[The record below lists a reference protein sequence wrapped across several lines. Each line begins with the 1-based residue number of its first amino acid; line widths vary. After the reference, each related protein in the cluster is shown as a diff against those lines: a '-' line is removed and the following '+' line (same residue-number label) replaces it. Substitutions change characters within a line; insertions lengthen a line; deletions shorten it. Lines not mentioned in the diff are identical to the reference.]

1 VVLTLALLL
10 STLFAV
16 ALFVTA
22 LLPVRVLVA
31 VGSAVNVAQLYTVSL
46 LGIYPS
52 LALLCWL
59 GCWRSAFEGALWR
72 WNWMRALLALA
83 LVQAASVYWSPSPLL
98 GARYLIYLLPLPLAA
113 HAFYGIARADDRTAL
128 RCLWILLLGSSLEA
142 VLVIAFRILPSVEIA
157 FLSRPLA
164 RFFAS
169 PNTLDAL
176 FGERNNNV
184 LDAAKSGGFFVNANL
199 AAGYLGMS
207 AIAAW
212 YVARVMGSA
221 ALRAIAL
228 LDWLAVAFTGSK
240 AGLLCAVAIP
250 LGLGTVGVVRSRRVN
265 ALPIFAGALA
275 LAIGAASFVS
285 PLGLELV
292 DDYRHDSL
300 ATLGSREE
308 IWHYATQMVEQHPL
322 AGLGFGG
329 WEKRFA
335 LNAYVTGPTIPMP
348 PHNSL
353 FILWLQSGLPGL
365 LCGVALIGAIYGAAA
380 RASGSGDPDTRTLAL
395 GAAGAFTWYVVQGLG
410 ENFGLV
416 GEVHMTPLLGGFLG
430 YVCARVDRE
439 AERHDS
445 IQSVRSVATSSAL
458 LAL

>member
-1 VVLTLALLL
+1 
-10 STLFAV
+10 
-16 ALFVTA
+16 
-22 LLPVRVLVA
+22 
-31 VGSAVNVAQLYTVSL
+31 
-46 LGIYPS
+46 
-52 LALLCWL
+52 
-59 GCWRSAFEGALWR
+59 
-72 WNWMRALLALA
+72 M
-83 LVQAASVYWSPSPLL
+83 
-98 GARYLIYLLPLPLAA
+98 
-113 HAFYGIARADDRTAL
+113 
-128 RCLWILLLGSSLEA
+128 
-142 VLVIAFRILPSVEIA
+142 PSVEIA
-157 FLSRPLA
+157 FLSQPLA
-164 RFFAS
+164 RLFAS

-176 FGERNNNV
+176 FAERNNNV

-221 ALRAIAL
+221 VLRAIAL
-228 LDWLAVAFTGSK
+228 LDWLAVPFTGSK

-250 LGLGTVGVVRSRRVN
+250 LGLGTIGVLRSRRVN
-265 ALPIFAGALA
+265 SLPIFAGALA
-275 LAIGAASFVS
+275 LVIASASLVS

-308 IWHYATQMVEQHPL
+308 IWRYATQMVEQHPL

-335 LNAYVTGPTIPMP
+335 RNAYVTGPTIPMP

-365 LCGVALIGAIYGAAA
+365 LCGIALVAAIYGAAA
-380 RASGSGDPDTRTLAL
+380 RAAGSGDPDTRTLAL

-416 GEVHMTPLLGGFLG
+416 GEVHMTPLLGGLLG
-430 YVCARVDRE
+430 YVCARIDRE
-439 AERHDS
+439 AERHEHSSQSLRS
-445 IQSVRSVATSSAL
+445 IGTPSTL
-458 LAL
+458 LAF

>member
-1 VVLTLALLL
+1 
-10 STLFAV
+10 
-16 ALFVTA
+16 
-22 LLPVRVLVA
+22 
-31 VGSAVNVAQLYTVSL
+31 
-46 LGIYPS
+46 
-52 LALLCWL
+52 
-59 GCWRSAFEGALWR
+59 
-72 WNWMRALLALA
+72 MRALLALA
-83 LVQAASVYWSPSPLL
+83 IVQAASVYWSPSPLL

-113 HAFYGIARADDRTAL
+113 HAFYRLARADDRLAL
-128 RCLWILLLGSSLEA
+128 RCLWILLVGSSLEA
-142 VLVIAFRILPSVEIA
+142 VLVIAFRVLPSVEIA

-164 RFFAS
+164 RLFAS

-221 ALRAIAL
+221 GLRAIAL
-228 LDWLAVAFTGSK
+228 LDWLAVPFTGSK

-250 LGLGTVGVVRSRRVN
+250 LGLGTIGVLRSRRVN
-265 ALPIFAGALA
+265 SLPIFAGALA
-275 LAIGAASFVS
+275 LVIASASLVS

-300 ATLGSREE
+300 ATLGSREQ
-308 IWHYATQMVEQHPL
+308 IWRYATQMVKQHPL

-365 LCGVALIGAIYGAAA
+365 LCGIALVAAIYAAAA
-380 RASGSGDPDTRTLAL
+380 RALRSVDPDTRTLAL

-416 GEVHMTPLLGGFLG
+416 GEVHMTPLLGGLVG
-430 YVCARVDRE
+430 YVCARVDCE
-439 AERHDS
+439 AERHEHS
-445 IQSVRSVATSSAL
+445 RQSVRSVATPSTL
-458 LAL
+458 LAV